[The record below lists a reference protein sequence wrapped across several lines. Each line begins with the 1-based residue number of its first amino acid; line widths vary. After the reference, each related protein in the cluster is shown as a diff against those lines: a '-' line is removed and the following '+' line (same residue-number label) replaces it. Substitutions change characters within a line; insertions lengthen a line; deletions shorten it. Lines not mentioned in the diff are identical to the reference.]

1 MGEWLKV
8 NRTQFRYLCP
18 FLTAYP
24 DETRSTL
31 EKLVEQARPGPVYLM
46 GSSLGGFWATWLA
59 EKYDLPAVLINPAV
73 DLGMFRHQYLNTS
86 LKNYHTEDTYI
97 LREEHI
103 AAFESADV
111 PIVRRPEKYLL
122 MVQTGDEV
130 LDYRLAVQK
139 YAGCRQIIEA
149 GGDHAFQRFDTHIP
163 EIMAFL
169 ESAA

>member
-1 MGEWLKV
+1 MSGPL
-8 NRTQFRYLCP
+8 YL
-18 FLTAYP
+18 A
-24 DETRSTL
+24 
-31 EKLVEQARPGPVYLM
+31 

-59 EKYDLPAVLINPAV
+59 EKYDLRAVLINPAV
-73 DLGMFRHQYLNTS
+73 DLTMFKETYINTT

-97 LREEHI
+97 LREGHI

-111 PIVRRPEKYLL
+111 TVIRRPSNYLL

-149 GGDHAFQRFDTHIP
+149 GGDHSFQNFETHIP
-163 EIMAFL
+163 AIMAFL
-169 ESAA
+169 ESTA